1 MPSAFPRTRRLSGLA
16 LSLLLALAPVAPAA
30 AQSTPPAPP
39 NLPALGDTVSAD
51 FSPAAERQLGERIMQ
66 VIRRDPAYLD
76 DLVLQDYL
84 LSLWRPLLSAARARG
99 DLSAEL
105 SDRFAWDAFLVRE
118 RSVNAF
124 ALPGGYVGVH
134 LGLIGM
140 TSTSDELASVLAHEL
155 AHVTQRHIAR
165 SLAQQRQQS
174 MLAVASMI
182 LGVMAASRS
191 PDAASALITGGQAAA
206 LQGQLNFSRDMER
219 EADRIGLGLLEG
231 AGFSVLG
238 MPSMFERLQQVSR
251 LNDNNAFPYLRSHP
265 LTSERIGE
273 ARARTGL
280 DSGRTAPA
288 ASLEHALMQ
297 GRARVLMD
305 ARADAARHWLSA
317 ENGDTRSSGRAAAL
331 LQASTEAHAAA
342 SLREW
347 ARMRAALNR
356 ARVLVQGDARATR
369 ALAFV
374 SADLALAEG
383 DAARAQAELSAY
395 RRDGSRLSELLGAE
409 VDLAQPGGASGA
421 WRRAAEELQTWAALH
436 PRDHRAWEGLG
447 QAWER
452 LGQPLRAVRAQA
464 EARYLLGD
472 LQGAIDRLRAA
483 QRLGHPPEGT
493 ADAIEASVIDVRLRE
508 IEAEWLQRRREEM
521 GR

>member
-1 MPSAFPRTRRLSGLA
+1 MHPASSRTRRLSCFA
-16 LSLLLALAPVAPAA
+16 LSLSLALGTLGPAA

-39 NLPALGDTVSAD
+39 SLPALGDTVSAD

-84 LSLWRPLLSAARARG
+84 LSLWRPLLSAARSRG

-105 SDRFAWDAFLVRE
+105 SDRFAWDAFLVRD

-140 TSTSDELASVLAHEL
+140 TSTGDELASVLAHEL

-165 SLAQQRQQS
+165 SLNQQRQQS
-174 MLAVASMI
+174 MLAIASMI

-251 LNDNNAFPYLRSHP
+251 LNDSNAFPYLRSHP

-280 DSGRTAPA
+280 NGGRAAP
-288 ASLEHALMQ
+288 SPTLEHALMQ

-305 ARADAARHWLSA
+305 TRPDAARSWLSG
-317 ENGDTRSSGRAAAL
+317 EDGGRSPGRATAL

-342 SLREW
+342 SLRDW
-347 ARMRAALNR
+347 PRMQQALARAQP
-356 ARVLVQGDARATR
+356 LVQGDARATR
-369 ALAFV
+369 ALAFIA
-374 SADLALAEG
+374 ADLALAEG
-383 DAARAQAELSAY
+383 DAGRAQVALAAY
-395 RRDGSRLSELLGAE
+395 RREGSRLSELLGAQ
-409 VDLAQPGGASGA
+409 VDLAQPGGDTGT
-421 WRRAAEELQTWAALH
+421 WRRAAEELQTWATLH

-483 QRLGHPPEGT
+483 QRLGNPQAGS
-493 ADAIEASVIDVRLRE
+493 ADFIEASVIDVRLRE

>member
-1 MPSAFPRTRRLSGLA
+1 MHRLSILPRRLTCLALA
-16 LSLLLALAPVAPAA
+16 LSLGLGSLGLAA
-30 AQSTPPAPP
+30 AQSTAA
-39 NLPALGDTVSAD
+39 LPALGDTVSAD

-66 VIRRDPAYLD
+66 VIRRDPAHAD

-105 SDRFAWDAFLVRE
+105 SDRFAWEAFLVRD

-140 TSTSDELASVLAHEL
+140 TTTGDELASVLAHEL

-165 SLAQQRQQS
+165 GLAQQRQQS
-174 MLAVASMI
+174 MLAIASMI

-191 PDAASALITGGQAAA
+191 PDAANALITGGQAAA

-219 EADRIGLGLLEG
+219 EADRIGLGLLES

-273 ARARTGL
+273 ARTRTGL
-280 DSGRTAPA
+280 NGRTPP
-288 ASLEHALMQ
+288 SPTLEHALMQ

-305 ARADAARHWLSA
+305 PRPDAARNWLATEGSPSP
-317 ENGDTRSSGRAAAL
+317 DRAGAL

-342 SLREW
+342 TLRDW
-347 ARMRAALNR
+347 PRMRAALER
-356 ARVLVQGDARATR
+356 AQPLVQGDPRATR
-369 ALAFV
+369 ALALV
-374 SADLALAEG
+374 RADLALAQGE
-383 DAARAQAELSAY
+383 AAQAQAALAPH
-395 RRDGSRLSELLGAE
+395 RRDGSRASELLGAQA
-409 VDLAQPGGASGA
+409 VLADGGADPVA
-421 WRRAAEELQTWAALH
+421 WRRATEDLQTWASLH
-436 PRDHRAWEGLG
+436 PRDHRAWELLG

-452 LGQPLRAVRAQA
+452 LGQPLRGIRAQA

-483 QRLGHPPEGT
+483 QRLSRPTEGS
-493 ADAIEASVIDVRLRE
+493 ADFIEASVIDVRLRE